1 MKLHRNAKTTP
12 HMRALLVER
21 VRVRR
26 WRVSSAAKATGV
38 SRRTAFKWL
47 GRWRDGGAA
56 GLEDRPSTPLR
67 QPRRTS
73 PARVAGIVAARQQR
87 LTAWAIGV
95 QLQIPRSTVA
105 AVLARVGLNR
115 LARLAPVEPVIRY
128 ERSRPG
134 ELVHL
139 DIKPLARILRVG
151 HRIHGDRG
159 QIVAGAGY
167 EYVHVAIDDFSRVA
181 YAEVLPDQRGP
192 TTAHFLRRTLRWFA
206 RRGVQVE
213 RVLTD
218 NGPAY
223 CSDAFATVATSA
235 QVRLKRTRPRRPQT
249 NGKAE
254 RFIQT
259 LLREWAYVTAYTHS
273 WRRIRALKPWL
284 RHYNTVR
291 QHSALKYKAPC
302 TRFPRAAQ

>member
-1 MKLHRNAKTTP
+1 MGVTTRSVQSERRVRVKLHRNAKTTP
-12 HMRALLVER
+12 HMRALLVEP

-26 WRVSSAAKATGV
+26 WRVSSAAKAAGV

-73 PARVAGIVAARQQR
+73 PARVAGIVAARQQC

-105 AVLARVGLNR
+105 AVLARLGLNR

-139 DIKPLARILRVG
+139 DIKRWLAFSASATGSTATEARSWPALATNMCTSPSTIS
-151 HRIHGDRG
+151 
-159 QIVAGAGY
+159 VA
-167 EYVHVAIDDFSRVA
+167 S
-181 YAEVLPDQRGP
+181 PMP
-192 TTAHFLRRTLRWFA
+192 KSCRT
-206 RRGVQVE
+206 
-213 RVLTD
+213 
-218 NGPAY
+218 
-223 CSDAFATVATSA
+223 
-235 QVRLKRTRPRRPQT
+235 
-249 NGKAE
+249 
-254 RFIQT
+254 
-259 LLREWAYVTAYTHS
+259 
-273 WRRIRALKPWL
+273 
-284 RHYNTVR
+284 
-291 QHSALKYKAPC
+291 
-302 TRFPRAAQ
+302 

>member
-26 WRVSSAAKATGV
+26 WRVSSAAKAAGV

-73 PARVAGIVAARQQR
+73 PARVAGIVAARQQC

-105 AVLARVGLNR
+105 AVLARLGLNR

-128 ERSRPG
+128 ERSRP
-134 ELVHL
+134 
-139 DIKPLARILRVG
+139 
-151 HRIHGDRG
+151 
-159 QIVAGAGY
+159 
-167 EYVHVAIDDFSRVA
+167 EY
-181 YAEVLPDQRGP
+181 QRG
-192 TTAHFLRRTLRWFA
+192 LR
-206 RRGVQVE
+206 
-213 RVLTD
+213 
-218 NGPAY
+218 NG
-223 CSDAFATVATSA
+223 F
-235 QVRLKRTRPRRPQT
+235 RPRRVRTAEGELEVEIPQVREA
-249 NGKAE
+249 AE
-254 RFIQT
+254 PF
-259 LLREWAYVTAYTHS
+259 V
-273 WRRIRALKPWL
+273 
-284 RHYNTVR
+284 
-291 QHSALKYKAPC
+291 
-302 TRFPRAAQ
+302 